1 LGRIKEEIERLLEA
15 KFIRQCRYAE
25 WVSNIIPVE
34 KKKTKKIRVCVDYQ
48 NLNRATLKDEYLMP
62 IDEILINRASGHR

>member
-48 NLNRATLKDEYLMP
+48 NLNKATPKDEYLMP

>member
-25 WVSNIIPVE
+25 WVSNIIPIE